1 MSVIS
6 EFIVSKRSLGTL
18 LVKFFFKFVNTCHL
32 HRRWESSFE
41 NPSVMAFRRAGL
53 SSVMT
58 VVTLSTPPRSFRAEK
73 KKVNVAASDLLVNS
87 WATGQP
93 LLLSSTIIHV
103 NSLY

>member
-18 LVKFFFKFVNTCHL
+18 LVKFFFKFFNTCHR
-32 HRRWESSFE
+32 HRRWTRSFE
-41 NPSVMAFRRAGL
+41 NPSVIAFIRAGL

-58 VVTLSTPPRSFRAEK
+58 VAMLSAPPRSFRAEK
-73 KKVNVAASDLLVNS
+73 KKVNVAASDLLDNR